1 MEDKHSRISFGFS
14 FAPGR
19 DAATQRMDDLFVD
32 MIKRERRGKARVL
45 GEVLIVRDGGFKEQ
59 LLEAMEVG
67 PCARHQV
74 PYPVV
79 T

>member
-1 MEDKHSRISFGFS
+1 
-14 FAPGR
+14 
-19 DAATQRMDDLFVD
+19 MDDLFVN
-32 MIKRERRGKARVL
+32 MVKRERRGKARVL

-67 PCARHQV
+67 ACVLHQV